1 MGFRLEHANICVRDI
16 EPSARAESARLSGF
30 ERRTRVLLAL
40 NQPNR
45 DDSRQVE
52 RLYNESMRLFGLGRV
67 LAILLCFSFVEDGP
81 RR

>member
-45 DDSRQVE
+45 AMILGKSKDFTMSRCVC
-52 RLYNESMRLFGLGRV
+52 LDLGESSQF
-67 LAILLCFSFVEDGP
+67 CFVWF
-81 RR
+81 R